1 MLDRGVSLHEGALIL
16 NKPASTLRR
25 WYIEGKIKKTAG
37 RFPISELM
45 RMKDALEV
53 ERRGYST
60 HELVLK
66 LGIPERTLRRRFERL
81 IRRRSPYLLRT
92 PRGYRVLPEHLEKFV
107 KELMK
112 EA

>member
-1 MLDRGVSLHEGALIL
+1 MLDTGVSLHEAALIL

-25 WYIEGKIKKTAG
+25 WYMEGKIKKAAG
-37 RFPISELM
+37 RFPLSELM
-45 RMKDALEV
+45 RVKNELEV

-66 LGIPERTLRRRFERL
+66 LGIPERTLRRRFKKL

-92 PRGYRVLPEHLEKFV
+92 RKGYRVLPEHLEKFT